1 MIKQYCDLCGNLTEK
16 LYKENLLISFD
27 GYYQNRKV
35 FEICEYCKR
44 KLQKCMCQTEV
55 DFVEA
60 SETIIQNGIDYGE
73 FKQIGTYEQ
82 GGVMCPK
89 CGYSNNS
96 YTFEGICQKCGYTK
110 MKA

>member
-1 MIKQYCDLCGNLTEK
+1 
-16 LYKENLLISFD
+16 
-27 GYYQNRKV
+27 
-35 FEICEYCKR
+35 
-44 KLQKCMCQTEV
+44 MCQTEV

-110 MKA
+110 NESIIFCGGDLDIYSH